1 MVEETNIPDYPR
13 GITFEQVWA
22 GFMEDRKRIE
32 ETGRLMKERDE
43 RLSRQMAETD
53 RQMKES
59 DERLKQQ
66 MAETDRQ
73 MKESDE
79 RLKQQMAETDR
90 RMKERDEEFTRRMQE
105 TDRGLKESKKLIDSI
120 GKQMGDLTNRFGEI
134 AEHLVVPG
142 IAARFNELGYHFGS
156 IVDGNYKI
164 LDENGK
170 IKTELDI
177 VLEND
182 ESIIVVEVKAKPRIG
197 DVEHHI
203 RRLEIFREFRNK
215 RHRDERKIMGAIA
228 GAIFGKHEKAATIEA
243 GMYVIEQSGE
253 TMKID
258 IPEGFIPTEW

>member
-1 MVEETNIPDYPR
+1 MAEETNIPDYPR

-22 GFMEDRKRIE
+22 GFMEDRKRQE
-32 ETGRLMKERDE
+32 EF
-43 RLSRQMAETD
+43 SRRQEETD

-66 MAETDRQ
+66 MAETGRQ

-79 RLKQQMAETDR
+79 RLKQQMAETGRQIAETGRQMEKTDKRLDR
-90 RMKERDEEFTRRMQE
+90 ID
-105 TDRGLKESKKLIDSI
+105 KLI
-120 GKQMGDLTNRFGEI
+120 GDLTNRFGEI

-142 IAARFNELGYHFGS
+142 IAARFNELGYHFGQ
-156 IVDGNYKI
+156 VLPGGVRI
-164 LDENGK
+164 LDDAGK
-170 IKTELDI
+170 IKTEIDI

-182 ESIIVVEVKAKPRIG
+182 ESIIAVEVKIKPKVG

-243 GMYVIEQSGE
+243 GMYVIEQSGD

-258 IPEGFIPTEW
+258 IPEGFIPREW